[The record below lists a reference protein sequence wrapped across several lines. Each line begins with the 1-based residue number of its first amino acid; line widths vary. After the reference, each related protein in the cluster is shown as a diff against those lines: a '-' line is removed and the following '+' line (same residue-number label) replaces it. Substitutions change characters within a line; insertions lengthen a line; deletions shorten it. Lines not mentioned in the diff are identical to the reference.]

1 MKLTETQIKII
12 AAYQQELKAI
22 ENQFAIAKQKFD
34 AALFL
39 IAGREFV
46 NYEIKDDE
54 LIIKDDTP
62 KKAK

>member
-62 KKAK
+62 KE